1 MFKIKTPDIIRII
14 PPIPVI
20 EIFSLKINTEIS
32 VVATIPTPDHTAYA
46 ILNVIFSSD
55 LAKK

>member
-1 MFKIKTPDIIRII
+1 MFKITTPDIIRII

-55 LAKK
+55 